1 VDGTRTELL
10 PLPGRLFVIITL
22 SVKRTTAAPCR

>member
-1 VDGTRTELL
+1 VDSTRTELLL

-22 SVKRTTAAPCR
+22 SVKRTTAAP